1 MNKKTILVVEDE
13 VNIRKGLAATLSDN
27 YEVFSAENG
36 EEAYKIFKK
45 QHPDLVLTDIRMPK
59 MGGLSLLDKIK
70 LENKKIPVILIT
82 AYGTIDSAVDSMK
95 RGAADYITKPVNLDK
110 LEAVIKKA
118 LTHKKTPSKTNPE
131 SSIIGTSALMK
142 TLYNQITKV
151 ALSNATI
158 LITGESGTGKEV
170 LARDIHDLSTRP
182 GKLVPVHCSALP
194 ETLLESELFGY
205 EKGAFTG
212 AASRKLGRFDMA
224 AKGTLFLDEISEI
237 SPLIQTK
244 LLRVLHDKT
253 FEMVGG
259 TETRKAD
266 IRIIAATNKNL
277 EPLIKSGQ
285 FREDLYYRLNVIHFH
300 LPPLRQRKTD
310 IPLFV
315 NRFIEEL
322 GKSSGKLIEIIS
334 EDALKILVNYSWPGN
349 IRQLKNVLERMIL
362 LTSSRILDI
371 KDIPQEITAV
381 EGVASNAG
389 TTIKNAEKDLIIKE
403 LENTGGNKTETAKRL
418 GISRK
423 TLYRK
428 MEEFGL

>member
-1 MNKKTILVVEDE
+1 MDKKTILIVEDE

-27 YEVFSAENG
+27 YRVLSAENG
-36 EEAYKIFKK
+36 EEAYEIFKK

-131 SSIIGTSALMK
+131 SSIIGTSPLMK
-142 TLYNQITKV
+142 TLYSQITKV

-170 LARDIHDLSTRP
+170 LARDIHDLSMRP
-182 GKLVPVHCSALP
+182 GKLVPVHCSSLP

-237 SPLIQTK
+237 SPLIQIK
-244 LLRVLHDKT
+244 LLRVLHEKT

>member
-1 MNKKTILVVEDE
+1 
-13 VNIRKGLAATLSDN
+13 
-27 YEVFSAENG
+27 
-36 EEAYKIFKK
+36 
-45 QHPDLVLTDIRMPK
+45 
-59 MGGLSLLDKIK
+59 
-70 LENKKIPVILIT
+70 
-82 AYGTIDSAVDSMK
+82 
-95 RGAADYITKPVNLDK
+95 
-110 LEAVIKKA
+110 
-118 LTHKKTPSKTNPE
+118 
-131 SSIIGTSALMK
+131 
-142 TLYNQITKV
+142 
-151 ALSNATI
+151 
-158 LITGESGTGKEV
+158 
-170 LARDIHDLSTRP
+170 
-182 GKLVPVHCSALP
+182 
-194 ETLLESELFGY
+194 GY

-322 GKSSGKLIEIIS
+322 GKSSGKLIESIS

-362 LTSSRILDI
+362 LTSSRTLDV

-381 EGVASNAG
+381 EGVPSKAG

>member
-1 MNKKTILVVEDE
+1 
-13 VNIRKGLAATLSDN
+13 
-27 YEVFSAENG
+27 AENG
-36 EEAYKIFKK
+36 EEAYEIFKK

-118 LTHKKTPSKTNPE
+118 LTRKKTSSKTDLE
-131 SSIIGTSALMK
+131 SSIIGTSPLMK
-142 TLYNQITKV
+142 NLYNQITKV

-170 LARDIHDLSTRP
+170 LAQDIHKLSKRP
-182 GKLVPVHCSALP
+182 GKLIPVHCSALP

-237 SPLIQTK
+237 SPSIQIK

-259 TETRKAD
+259 TETHKAD

-300 LPPLRQRKTD
+300 LPPLRQRRAD
-310 IPLFV
+310 ISLFV

-322 GKSSGKLIEIIS
+322 GKSSGKLIESIS
-334 EDALKILVNYSWPGN
+334 EDSLQILVNYSWPGN
-349 IRQLKNVLERMIL
+349 IRQLKNVIERMIL
-362 LTSSRILDI
+362 LTSSRILDV

-381 EGVASNAG
+381 ESAFSKPG

>member
-1 MNKKTILVVEDE
+1 MDKKTILIVEDE

-27 YEVFSAENG
+27 YRVLSAENG
-36 EEAYKIFKK
+36 EKAYEIFKK

-70 LENKKIPVILIT
+70 LKNKKIPVILIT

-118 LTHKKTPSKTNPE
+118 LTHKKTPSKTDVK
-131 SSIIGTSALMK
+131 SSIIGTSPLMK
-142 TLYNQITKV
+142 NLYNQITKV

-170 LARDIHDLSTRP
+170 LARDIHDLSKRP
-182 GKLVPVHCSALP
+182 GKLIPVHCSALP

-212 AASRKLGRFDMA
+212 AASRKVGRFDMA
-224 AKGTLFLDEISEI
+224 EKGTLFLDEISEI
-237 SPLIQTK
+237 SPPIQTK

-277 EPLIKSGQ
+277 EPLIKNGQ

-310 IPLFV
+310 VPLFV

-322 GKSSGKLIEIIS
+322 GKSSGKLIESIS

-349 IRQLKNVLERMIL
+349 IRQLKNILERMIL
-362 LTSSRILDI
+362 LTSSRVLDV

-381 EGVASNAG
+381 EGVPSKAG

-403 LENTGGNKTETAKRL
+403 LENTGGHKTETAKRL

-428 MEEFGL
+428 MEKFAL